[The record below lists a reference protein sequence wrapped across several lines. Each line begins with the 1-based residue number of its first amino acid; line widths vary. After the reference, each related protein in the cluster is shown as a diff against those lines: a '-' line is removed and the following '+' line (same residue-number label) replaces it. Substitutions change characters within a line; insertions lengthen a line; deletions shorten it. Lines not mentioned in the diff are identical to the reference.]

1 MMSAIEGP
9 SKNPHARSIGYVGPV
24 TPPTSSMEPSPQD
37 DRRLALRA
45 SDADRDHV
53 AALLGQALAEG
64 RLDAQ
69 EHAERLE
76 DVYAAKTLGQLRP
89 LVADLPVS
97 FTPPTASGVPAS
109 AMGFRPDTSNS
120 ASLASVPTTDAV
132 MAVFG
137 EQKRRGR
144 WLVRNGLDAKA
155 IFGSVELD
163 LTEAVLE
170 QRELSISA
178 TSIFGEIKLIVPD
191 GVMVVNEGT
200 AILGERN
207 MSLSQ
212 DQPYTAETP
221 IVHVRGFTLFGNV
234 EARRP
239 RKKWFKNR

>member
-1 MMSAIEGP
+1 
-9 SKNPHARSIGYVGPV
+9 
-24 TPPTSSMEPSPQD
+24 MEPAPQD

-64 RLDAQ
+64 RLDAE

-76 DVYAAKTLGQLRP
+76 SVYAAKTLGQLRP

-97 FTPPTASGVPAS
+97 FTPPTAGSAPAPRS
-109 AMGFRPDTSNS
+109 DA
-120 ASLASVPTTDAV
+120 ASLANMPVTDSV

-144 WLVRNGLDAKA
+144 WLVRSGLDAKA

-170 QRELSISA
+170 QREMTISA
-178 TSIFGEIKLIVPD
+178 TSIFGEVKLIVPE
-191 GVMVVNEGT
+191 GVMVVNEGI

-221 IVHVRGFTLFGNV
+221 IVHVRGLTLFGNV

>member
-1 MMSAIEGP
+1 MD
-9 SKNPHARSIGYVGPV
+9 
-24 TPPTSSMEPSPQD
+24 PQD

-69 EHAERLE
+69 EHSERLE
-76 DVYAAKTLGQLRP
+76 EVYTAKTLGQLRP
-89 LVADLPVS
+89 LVSDLPVA
-97 FTPPTASGVPAS
+97 FTPPTAGGAPEPRQDA
-109 AMGFRPDTSNS
+109 
-120 ASLASVPTTDAV
+120 ASLANVPATDNVLAV
-132 MAVFG
+132 LG

-144 WLVRNGLDAKA
+144 WLVRNGLDVKA
-155 IFGSVELD
+155 ILGSVELD

-170 QRELSISA
+170 QRELSISV
-178 TSIFGEIKLIVPD
+178 SSFLGEVKLIVPD

-212 DQPYTAETP
+212 DEPYTADTP
-221 IVHVRGFTLFGNV
+221 IVHVRGFTLLGNV

-239 RKKWFKNR
+239 KKKWFKNR

>member
-1 MMSAIEGP
+1 M
-9 SKNPHARSIGYVGPV
+9 NPFS
-24 TPPTSSMEPSPQD
+24 SSMEPAD

-53 AALLGQALAEG
+53 AALLGQALSEG
-64 RLDAQ
+64 RLDAE

-76 DVYAAKTLGQLRP
+76 RVYAAKTLGELRNP
-89 LVADLPVS
+89 VADLPVS
-97 FTPPTASGVPAS
+97 FAPPTTGGAPAPRQDS
-109 AMGFRPDTSNS
+109 A
-120 ASLASVPTTDAV
+120 ALASMPVTDSV

-144 WLVRNGLDAKA
+144 WLVRSGLDAKA

-170 QRELSISA
+170 QRELTISA
-178 TSIFGEIKLIVPD
+178 TSIFGEVTLIVPE

-221 IVHVRGFTLFGNV
+221 IVHVRGLTLFGSV
-234 EARRP
+234 EAKRP
-239 RKKWFKNR
+239 RKKWFRNR

>member
-1 MMSAIEGP
+1 MD
-9 SKNPHARSIGYVGPV
+9 
-24 TPPTSSMEPSPQD
+24 PSPQD

-97 FTPPTASGVPAS
+97 FTPPTASGVPA
-109 AMGFRPDTSNS
+109 AGTGFRPDTSNP
-120 ASLASVPTTDAV
+120 ASLASVPATDAV
-132 MAVFG
+132 VAVFG

-221 IVHVRGFTLFGNV
+221 IVHVHGLTLFGNV

>member
-1 MMSAIEGP
+1 MD
-9 SKNPHARSIGYVGPV
+9 
-24 TPPTSSMEPSPQD
+24 PQD

-69 EHAERLE
+69 EHSERLE
-76 DVYAAKTLGQLRP
+76 EVYTAKTLGQLRP
-89 LVADLPVS
+89 LVSDLPVA
-97 FTPPTASGVPAS
+97 FTPPTAGGAPEPRRDPASPANVPAT
-109 AMGFRPDTSNS
+109 DNV
-120 ASLASVPTTDAV
+120 LAVL
-132 MAVFG
+132 G

-144 WLVRNGLDAKA
+144 WLVRNGLDVKA
-155 IFGSVELD
+155 ILGSVELD

-170 QRELSISA
+170 QRELSISV
-178 TSIFGEIKLIVPD
+178 SSFLGEVKLIVPD

-212 DQPYTAETP
+212 DEPYTADTP
-221 IVHVRGFTLFGNV
+221 IVHVHGFTLLGNV

-239 RKKWFKNR
+239 KKKWFKNR

>member
-1 MMSAIEGP
+1 MD
-9 SKNPHARSIGYVGPV
+9 
-24 TPPTSSMEPSPQD
+24 PSPHD

-97 FTPPTASGVPAS
+97 FTPPTASGVPAG
-109 AMGFRPDTSNS
+109 AVGTGFRTDGS

-132 MAVFG
+132 LAVFG

-207 MSLSQ
+207 MDLRQ
-212 DQPYTAETP
+212 ETPYTAETP
-221 IVHVRGFTLFGNV
+221 IVHVRGLTLFGSV
-234 EARRP
+234 EAKRP
-239 RKKWFKNR
+239 KKLSHIKDWFKNR

>member
-1 MMSAIEGP
+1 MD
-9 SKNPHARSIGYVGPV
+9 
-24 TPPTSSMEPSPQD
+24 PSPQD

-97 FTPPTASGVPAS
+97 FTPPTASGSGAAAPS
-109 AMGFRPDTSNS
+109 FRSDA
-120 ASLASVPTTDAV
+120 ASLASVPTTDSV

-178 TSIFGEIKLIVPD
+178 TSIFGEVKLIVPD

-221 IVHVRGFTLFGNV
+221 IVHVHGFTLLGSV

-239 RKKWFKNR
+239 KKKWFKNR

>member
-1 MMSAIEGP
+1 M
-9 SKNPHARSIGYVGPV
+9 
-24 TPPTSSMEPSPQD
+24 TPPFSMDPVPQD
-37 DRRLALRA
+37 DRKLALRA

-64 RLDAQ
+64 RLNAD

-76 DVYAAKTLGQLRP
+76 SVYRAKTLGELRP

-97 FTPPTASGVPAS
+97 FTPPTASGAPAPRVD
-109 AMGFRPDTSNS
+109 AG
-120 ASLASVPTTDAV
+120 SLASMPVTDSV

-144 WLVRNGLDAKA
+144 WLVRSGLDAKA
-155 IFGSVELD
+155 IFGSIELD

-170 QRELSISA
+170 QRELTISA
-178 TSIFGEIKLIVPD
+178 TSVFGEVKLIVPE

-221 IVHVRGFTLFGNV
+221 IVHVRGLTLFGSV
-234 EARRP
+234 EAKRP
-239 RKKWFKNR
+239 KKKWFKNR

>member
-1 MMSAIEGP
+1 
-9 SKNPHARSIGYVGPV
+9 
-24 TPPTSSMEPSPQD
+24 MEPAPQD
-37 DRRLALRA
+37 DRKLSLRA

-53 AALLGQALAEG
+53 AALLGQALSEG
-64 RLDAQ
+64 RLSAE
-69 EHAERLE
+69 EHSERVE
-76 DVYAAKTLGQLRP
+76 SVYAAKTLGELRP

-97 FTPPTASGVPAS
+97 FAPPTAGAAPSPRSDA
-109 AMGFRPDTSNS
+109 
-120 ASLASVPTTDAV
+120 ASLANMPVTDTV

-144 WLVRNGLDAKA
+144 WLVRSGLDVKA
-155 IFGSVELD
+155 IFGSIELD

-170 QRELSISA
+170 QRELTISA
-178 TSIFGEIKLIVPD
+178 TTIFGEVKLIVPE

-221 IVHVRGFTLFGNV
+221 IVHVRGLTLLGSV
-234 EARRP
+234 EAKRP

>member
-1 MMSAIEGP
+1 MNVDPA
-9 SKNPHARSIGYVGPV
+9 
-24 TPPTSSMEPSPQD
+24 PQD

-53 AALLGQALAEG
+53 AALLGQALSEG
-64 RLDAQ
+64 RLNAE
-69 EHAERLE
+69 EHAERIE
-76 DVYAAKTLGQLRP
+76 HVYAAKTLGELRP

-97 FTPPTASGVPAS
+97 FTPPTAGAAS
-109 AMGFRPDTSNS
+109 ATSPRSDAATFANMP
-120 ASLASVPTTDAV
+120 VTDSV

-144 WLVRNGLDAKA
+144 WLVRSGLDAKA

-170 QRELSISA
+170 QRELTISA
-178 TSIFGEIKLIVPD
+178 TSIFGEVKLIVPE

-207 MSLSQ
+207 MSLKQ
-212 DQPYTAETP
+212 EQPYTADMP
-221 IVHVRGFTLFGNV
+221 IVHVRGLTLFGSV
-234 EARRP
+234 EAKRP

>member
-1 MMSAIEGP
+1 MF
-9 SKNPHARSIGYVGPV
+9 
-24 TPPTSSMEPSPQD
+24 PTEPSPQD

-53 AALLGQALAEG
+53 AALLGQGLAEG
-64 RLDAQ
+64 RLDAE

-76 DVYAAKTLGQLRP
+76 HVYAAKTLGELRP

-97 FTPPTASGVPAS
+97 FTPPTTSGAPAPRS
-109 AMGFRPDTSNS
+109 DA
-120 ASLASVPTTDAV
+120 ASLASVPTTDSV
-132 MAVFG
+132 LAVFG

-155 IFGSVELD
+155 IFGSIELD

-170 QRELSISA
+170 QRELTISV
-178 TSIFGEIKLIVPD
+178 TSILGEVKLIVPD

-221 IVHVRGFTLFGNV
+221 IVHVRGFTLLGNV
-234 EARRP
+234 EAKRP
-239 RKKWFKNR
+239 KRKWFKNR

>member
-1 MMSAIEGP
+1 M
-9 SKNPHARSIGYVGPV
+9 
-24 TPPTSSMEPSPQD
+24 TPPPPPSAKEPAPQD

-53 AALLGQALAEG
+53 AALLGQALSEG
-64 RLDAQ
+64 RIDAD
-69 EHAERLE
+69 EHSERIE
-76 DVYAAKTLGQLRP
+76 AVYAAKTLGQLRP

-97 FTPPTASGVPAS
+97 FAPPTASGAPSARSDAS
-109 AMGFRPDTSNS
+109 
-120 ASLASVPTTDAV
+120 SLASMPVTDSV
-132 MAVFG
+132 VAVFG

-144 WLVRNGLDAKA
+144 WLVRSGLDAKA

-170 QRELSISA
+170 QREMTISA
-178 TSIFGEIKLIVPD
+178 TSVFGEVKLIVPE

-221 IVHVRGFTLFGNV
+221 IVHVRGLTLFGNV

-239 RKKWFKNR
+239 KKKWFRNR

>member
-1 MMSAIEGP
+1 MEPGP
-9 SKNPHARSIGYVGPV
+9 S
-24 TPPTSSMEPSPQD
+24 D

-53 AALLGQALAEG
+53 AKLLGEALAEG
-64 RLDAQ
+64 RLDAE
-69 EHAERLE
+69 EHAERV
-76 DVYAAKTLGQLRP
+76 DGVYRAKTLGELRP
-89 LVADLPVS
+89 YVADLPVS
-97 FTPPTASGVPAS
+97 FSPPSTAGVQTGAAPVRAG
-109 AMGFRPDTSNS
+109 AGM
-120 ASLASVPTTDAV
+120 LANAQATDSV

-178 TSIFGEIKLIVPD
+178 TSVFGEVKLIVPE
-191 GVMVVNEGT
+191 GVMVVNEGV
-200 AILGERN
+200 AVLGERN
-207 MSLSQ
+207 MELPQ
-212 DQPYTAETP
+212 EQPYTAETP

-234 EARRP
+234 EAKRP
-239 RKKWFKNR
+239 KRKWFKNR

>member
-1 MMSAIEGP
+1 MD
-9 SKNPHARSIGYVGPV
+9 
-24 TPPTSSMEPSPQD
+24 PSPHG

-97 FTPPTASGVPAS
+97 FTPPTASGVPA
-109 AMGFRPDTSNS
+109 AAAGTGYRTDGP

-132 MAVFG
+132 LAVFG

-221 IVHVRGFTLFGNV
+221 IVHVRGLTIFGNV

>member
-1 MMSAIEGP
+1 MRRP
-9 SKNPHARSIGYVGPV
+9 RRPLYARRIGYVGPV
-24 TPPTSSMEPSPQD
+24 TPPTSSMDPSPQD

-76 DVYAAKTLGQLRP
+76 DVYSAKTLGQLRP

-97 FTPPTASGVPAS
+97 FAPPTANASGVPATGT
-109 AMGFRPDTSNS
+109 GFRPDTTS
-120 ASLASVPTTDAV
+120 ASLAGVPTTDAV

-178 TSIFGEIKLIVPD
+178 TSIFGEIKLIVPE

-207 MSLSQ
+207 MSLGL
-212 DQPYTAETP
+212 PPGWWT
-221 IVHVRGFTLFGNV
+221 R
-234 EARRP
+234 
-239 RKKWFKNR
+239 

>member
-1 MMSAIEGP
+1 
-9 SKNPHARSIGYVGPV
+9 
-24 TPPTSSMEPSPQD
+24 MEPAPQD

-53 AALLGQALAEG
+53 AKLLGEALAEG
-64 RLDAQ
+64 RLDAD
-69 EHAERLE
+69 EHAERIE
-76 DVYAAKTLGQLRP
+76 QVYAAKTLGELRP
-89 LVADLPVS
+89 LVADLPVG
-97 FTPPTASGVPAS
+97 FTPPSTEGTSPASGPAT
-109 AMGFRPDTSNS
+109 P
-120 ASLASVPTTDAV
+120 SVRIGGMLTDPNATDSV

-170 QRELSISA
+170 QRELTISA
-178 TSIFGEIKLIVPD
+178 TSIFGEVKLIVPE

-207 MSLSQ
+207 MELPQ
-212 DQPYTAETP
+212 DRPYTAETP
-221 IVHVRGFTLFGNV
+221 IVHVRGLTLLGNV

-239 RKKWFKNR
+239 KRKWFRNR

>member
-1 MMSAIEGP
+1 MNVDPA
-9 SKNPHARSIGYVGPV
+9 
-24 TPPTSSMEPSPQD
+24 PQD

-53 AALLGQALAEG
+53 AALLGQALSEG
-64 RLDAQ
+64 RLNAE
-69 EHAERLE
+69 EHSERIE
-76 DVYAAKTLGQLRP
+76 QVYAAKTLGELRP

-97 FTPPTASGVPAS
+97 FTPPTAGAAPATS
-109 AMGFRPDTSNS
+109 ARSDPATFANMP
-120 ASLASVPTTDAV
+120 VTDSV

-144 WLVRNGLDAKA
+144 WLVRSGLDAKA

-170 QRELSISA
+170 QRELTISA
-178 TSIFGEIKLIVPD
+178 TSIFGEVKLIVPE

-200 AILGERN
+200 AIMGERN
-207 MSLSQ
+207 MSLKQ
-212 DQPYTAETP
+212 EQPYTADMP
-221 IVHVRGFTLFGNV
+221 IVHVRGLTLFGSV

-239 RKKWFKNR
+239 KKKWFKNR

>member
-1 MMSAIEGP
+1 MD
-9 SKNPHARSIGYVGPV
+9 
-24 TPPTSSMEPSPQD
+24 PQD
-37 DRRLALRA
+37 DPRLGLRA

-69 EHAERLE
+69 EHSDRLE
-76 DVYAAKTLGQLRP
+76 EVYTAKTLGQLRP
-89 LVADLPVS
+89 LVSDLPVS
-97 FTPPTASGVPAS
+97 FTPPTAGGLPEP
-109 AMGFRPDTSNS
+109 RPD
-120 ASLASVPTTDAV
+120 AGMLANVPPTDNVLALL
-132 MAVFG
+132 G

-155 IFGSVELD
+155 ILGSIELD

-170 QRELSISA
+170 QRELTISVSSIL
-178 TSIFGEIKLIVPD
+178 GEVKLIVPE

-212 DQPYTAETP
+212 DQPYTADTP
-221 IVHVRGFTLFGNV
+221 IVHVRGFTLLGNV

-239 RKKWFKNR
+239 KKKWFKNR